1 MSTKKVTIINEGL
14 LKNDTQ
20 SSNKDRLREEFGSW
34 YSKVNGFKFIERS
47 SDLSF
52 EVESLSDTGYAGTD
66 FVDDTSN
73 LSSDFY
79 KFRQK
84 VTFGQQISVDFGDDW
99 LNPDIQGLEEQKES
113 LRTRVMT
120 LFGPA
125 TPYED
130 FAADIRL
137 PVAKEEVFNVG
148 KVKNLSG
155 YAGVDFLFN
164 YTDRGYERLL
174 NNPAVT
180 EVVVPSMY
188 AQVTRLKNQDTE
200 ENTLKSPTRDTLEL
214 NLSLKPGRRK
224 FKRQMVIGDPIKT
237 LGQHEDNK
245 YLFPFHAEVQ
255 IPLGHNSEV
264 AQAIQVSDL
273 GAVLMR
279 DFAENIDDS
288 TLESLQEETLSYSID
303 YFPANGG
310 NKTNNFTVNFK
321 TMDLNDWWAMD
332 LPIWAGT
339 RPPKLPKTSMFI
351 SDEPTMQ
358 EDLASRDDAVTDIW
372 NMGTVATLGIP
383 TLQGKLTNLME
394 AHARTFDEILEG
406 KTSYSESLLY
416 KVAKYKG
423 RQSSGNPI
431 QEFFIYNSTDEDAV
445 MNENRKLSF
454 IDTQLKLDS
463 AYTYVVTEF
472 RAIVGTK
479 YSYIR
484 SSLTSVDDMF
494 LGEDGKI
501 KGSFMVDVAP
511 VVKLV
516 ELPLFRSSGRILA
529 PPPMSPDVDVIS
541 YKGVSN
547 KMMFFFNSHIGTSLE
562 EPMSFGEEETLNNRQ
577 YLLHEKTSDSGMI
590 LYNTSEAIS
599 FVEVYRTAQR
609 PDEIEDFEGHLLET
623 VSTDMN
629 IKTDLTAGSMGRIIK
644 QKPNKK
650 FYYMFRSLG
659 RHGEA
664 SNPSPVYEIELFN
677 DGGVVYPIVKI
688 IDLEAIDPRT
698 KTKSFKNLLRITPR
712 MSQAV
717 VNESASGLIN
727 ENGELGNAF
736 ANNIVLG
743 SEDDSLFGKRF
754 KIRLTSKKT
763 GKKIDLNVGFKTAT
777 RRSRAETA
785 PGPDAIPHIDYPVQ
799 KFKP

>member
-34 YSKVNGFKFIERS
+34 YSRVSGFKFIKS
-47 SDLSF
+47 TSDMSF
-52 EVESLSDTGYAGTD
+52 EMGTPNTVEANWAGP
-66 FVDDTSN
+66 SP
-73 LSSDFY
+73 DFY
-79 KFRQK
+79 KFKQK
-84 VTFGQQISVDFGDDW
+84 VIFSQDVPRFGIGAGDEGDIDELKENLRNGI
-99 LNPDIQGLEEQKES
+99 LNKV
-113 LRTRVMT
+113 RW
-120 LFGPA
+120 A
-125 TPYED
+125 TTHED

-137 PVAKEEVFNVG
+137 PIAKEEVFNVG
-148 KVKNLSG
+148 KAKNLSG
-155 YAGVDFLFN
+155 YAGVDFFFN
-164 YTDRGYERLL
+164 YTDKGYERLL

-200 ENTLKSPTRDTLEL
+200 ENTLKSPTRDALAL
-214 NLSLKPGRRK
+214 NLKLKPGRRK
-224 FKRQMVIGDPIKT
+224 FKRQMVIGDPIST
-237 LGQHEDNK
+237 LGPYEDNK
-245 YLFPFHAEVQ
+245 HLFPFHAEVQ
-255 IPLGHNSEV
+255 LPLGHNSEV
-264 AQAIQVSDL
+264 AQAIQGSDL

-279 DFAENIDDS
+279 DFAENINTN
-288 TLESLQEETLSYSID
+288 TLESIDEETLSYSID

-321 TMDLNDWWAMD
+321 TMNLNDWWAMD
-332 LPIWAGT
+332 LPVWADT
-339 RPPKLPKTSMFI
+339 RPPMLPKTSMFV
-351 SDEPTMQ
+351 SDELTVQ
-358 EDLASRDDAVTDIW
+358 EELASRDDEATDIW

-394 AHARTFDEILEG
+394 KHARTYDEIITGE
-406 KTSYSESLLY
+406 TSYSESLLY

-445 MNENRKLSF
+445 LAENRKLSF

-472 RAIVGTK
+472 RAIVGTRYK
-479 YSYIR
+479 YDR
-484 SSLTSVDDMF
+484 DSLSTVDDMW
-494 LGEDGKI
+494 LAEDNKI
-501 KGSFMVDVAP
+501 KGAFEVEVEP
-511 VVKLV
+511 VVKLI
-516 ELPLFRSSGRILA
+516 ELPLFRSTGRILA

-562 EPMSFGEEETLNNRQ
+562 EPISFGEEEGLNNRQ

-590 LYNTSEAIS
+590 LYNTSDAIS

-609 PDEIEDFEGHLLET
+609 PDEIEDFEGQLLET
-623 VSTDMN
+623 VSMDMN

-688 IDLEAIDPRT
+688 VDLEAVDPRT

-717 VNESASGLIN
+717 VNEVASGLVN
-727 ENGELGNAF
+727 ENGELGNAS
-736 ANNIVLG
+736 ASKIVLG
-743 SEDDSLFGKRF
+743 VEDDSLFGKRF

-763 GKKIDLNVGFKTAT
+763 GKKIDLNVAFKTGA
-777 RRSRAETA
+777 RRTAAESS
-785 PGPDAIPHIDYPVQ
+785 PSPDAIPHIDYPIQ
-799 KFKP
+799 KFMP